1 MNAFLL
7 QAYCGFYSPIEAKY
21 LPAIATGETNTTRPA
36 VFVGSEIPRGFR
48 PVDILHKS
56 CNGPFE
62 TLFAWMSQ
70 NVNLNTH
77 DYKLEQ
83 TKKPLGANENFKWK
97 SAGNRHCP
105 SHWLVER
112 VARVFFTNGT
122 ERVKDKPLVSRF
134 TFNTQREITFIVQS
148 AQWLKNL
155 RSFSF
160 GRKLGLWR
168 IWRRS

>member
-7 QAYCGFYSPIEAKY
+7 QAYCGFYSPVEPKY

-48 PVDILHKS
+48 PVDLLHKS

-77 DYKLEQ
+77 DSKLEQ
-83 TKKPLGANENFKWK
+83 RKKPLGANENSKWK

-112 VARVFFTNGT
+112 MARVFLTNGT
-122 ERVKDKPLVSRF
+122 ERVRQTIS
-134 TFNTQREITFIVQS
+134 ITFYFQYSKGNHFHS
-148 AQWLKNL
+148 AV
-155 RSFSF
+155 SSVAE
-160 GRKLGLWR
+160 KLTFFLFW
-168 IWRRS
+168 

>member
-7 QAYCGFYSPIEAKY
+7 QAYCGFYSPIEPKY

-48 PVDILHKS
+48 PVDLLHKS

-77 DYKLEQ
+77 DSKLEQ
-83 TKKPLGANENFKWK
+83 RKKPLGANENSKWK

-112 VARVFFTNGT
+112 MARVFLTNGT
-122 ERVKDKPLVSRF
+122 ERVRQTIS
-134 TFNTQREITFIVQS
+134 ITFYFQYSKGNHFHS
-148 AQWLKNL
+148 AV
-155 RSFSF
+155 SSVAE
-160 GRKLGLWR
+160 KLTFFLFW
-168 IWRRS
+168 

>member
-7 QAYCGFYSPIEAKY
+7 QAYCGFYSPVEPKY

-48 PVDILHKS
+48 PVDLLHKS

-83 TKKPLGANENFKWK
+83 RKKPLGVQWELEVKKRGKPPLPK
-97 SAGNRHCP
+97 SLIG
-105 SHWLVER
+105 
-112 VARVFFTNGT
+112 
-122 ERVKDKPLVSRF
+122 
-134 TFNTQREITFIVQS
+134 REDGASFLD
-148 AQWLKNL
+148 QWH
-155 RSFSF
+155 RAC
-160 GRKLGLWR
+160 
-168 IWRRS
+168 